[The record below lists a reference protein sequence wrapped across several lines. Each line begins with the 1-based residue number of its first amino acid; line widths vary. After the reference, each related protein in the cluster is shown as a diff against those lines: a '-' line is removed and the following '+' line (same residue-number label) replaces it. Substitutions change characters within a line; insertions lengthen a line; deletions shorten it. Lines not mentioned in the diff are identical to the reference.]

1 MHFEK
6 TECIFLFFTYNVLV
20 KLMIKMYF
28 KPRLK
33 RPPPIRAKRFVPKG
47 KANTII
53 FRVVSVFLIIS
64 ILTVICDIK
73 MRPIIETVG
82 GTALKNSLSN
92 VLDRTVNEI
101 VDELGVKYGEMV
113 NIERNSDGTIA
124 AITLNSSYING
135 YKADLSDGCSDR
147 LAKFDKT
154 TVPIPMSSIIGF
166 AVFDNPMFNIDV
178 TATIYGFAVTD
189 VESKFESAGIN
200 QTRHTI
206 YLNVQASAHAYMG
219 LCHLNESV
227 DETIILVE
235 TIIVGK
241 VPQSYY
247 VRTN

>member
-1 MHFEK
+1 
-6 TECIFLFFTYNVLV
+6 
-20 KLMIKMYF
+20 
-28 KPRLK
+28 
-33 RPPPIRAKRFVPKG
+33 
-47 KANTII
+47 
-53 FRVVSVFLIIS
+53 
-64 ILTVICDIK
+64 

-82 GTALKNSLSN
+82 GTALKNSLAN

-113 NIERNSDGTIA
+113 NIERNPDGTIA

-154 TVPIPMSSIIGF
+154 TVPIPMSSLIGLAF
-166 AVFDNPMFNIDV
+166 FDNPIFNIDV

-189 VESKFESAGIN
+189 VVSKFESAGIN
-200 QTRHTI
+200 QTRHII
-206 YLNVQASAHAYMG
+206 YLDVQASAHAYMG
-219 LCHLNESV
+219 LCHLNERV

-235 TIIVGK
+235 TIIVGE

-247 VRTN
+247 VRAN

>member
-1 MHFEK
+1 
-6 TECIFLFFTYNVLV
+6 
-20 KLMIKMYF
+20 MIKMYF
-28 KPRLK
+28 KPRFK
-33 RPPPIRAKRFVPKG
+33 HPPPIRAKRFISKRKV
-47 KANTII
+47 NIII
-53 FRVVSVFLIIS
+53 FRVVCVFLVMS
-64 ILTVICDIK
+64 IVTVICDIK

-101 VDELGVKYGEMV
+101 VDELGVRYGDMV
-113 NIERNSDGTIA
+113 NIEKNPDGSIA

-154 TVPIPMSSIIGF
+154 TVPIPMSSIIGLSF
-166 AVFDNPMFNIDV
+166 FDNPIFNIDV

-189 VESKFESAGIN
+189 VISEFESAGIN

-206 YLNVQASAHAYMG
+206 YLEVKASAHAYMG
-219 LCHLNESV
+219 LVHLNESV

-235 TIIVGK
+235 TIIVGE

-247 VRTN
+247 VRSN